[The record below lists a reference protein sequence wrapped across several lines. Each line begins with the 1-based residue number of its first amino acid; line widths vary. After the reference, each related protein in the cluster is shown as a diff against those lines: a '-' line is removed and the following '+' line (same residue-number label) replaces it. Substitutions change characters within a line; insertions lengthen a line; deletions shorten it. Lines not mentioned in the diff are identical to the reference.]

1 MRKLRQAAAADNHC
15 FTTEEKVCTA
25 GITIHTL
32 HYKEHHHHLPILFPQ
47 DLFLRMS
54 HGLQLRASSLQVQVR
69 IYSYI
74 MGAGLYGL
82 PVDPWP
88 DHLLPCG
95 LVSFP
100 DLLSSACILKAIR
113 AGVGWVWDR
122 DYLWPYVFH
131 VRRIATPPG
140 EIS

>member
-15 FTTEEKVCTA
+15 FTAEEKVCTA

-69 IYSYI
+69 ISCI
-74 MGAGLYGL
+74 IGAGLYGL

-95 LVSFP
+95 
-100 DLLSSACILKAIR
+100 
-113 AGVGWVWDR
+113 R
-122 DYLWPYVFH
+122 DVFH
-131 VRRIATPPG
+131 VRIRLRIATPPG